1 MLFKIF
7 SSGAAARL
15 KAISS
20 SSAIIEFDID
30 GTIVR
35 ANKKF
40 LQTFGYTIDEVKGKH
55 HSMFV
60 DPAYRDSPDYQE
72 FWEKLSLGQSFAA
85 QFKRYGKNKK
95 EIWLEASYNPVMGWG
110 NKPIRVIK
118 MATDISARKVEMAD
132 LMGKI
137 AAMSRSQA
145 MIEFS
150 LDGTIITANDNFLTT
165 MGYRL
170 DEITGRHHSMFVE
183 PAERESDA
191 YRQFWAKLRTG
202 EFHSAQYRRVGKG
215 GVEVWLEA
223 TYNPILDVDG
233 KPYKIVKFA
242 TNLTGR
248 KAENAGL
255 ALAFETGVK
264 TAVDQLANSS
274 LAMQTTTQSVAVS
287 AEQTAKQS
295 AIVSAAAEQLGA
307 SVSEISRQMSLATG
321 VTRGAV
327 AEARKSEQMVGDL
340 VAAAEKIG
348 SVLQLIADIASQ
360 TNLLALNASIEAARA
375 GDAGKG
381 FAVVA
386 AEVKILA
393 NQTTKATEE
402 IERQIRG
409 VQTYSNA
416 TAAAIRQ
423 IGAVIERISEISVA
437 VSSAAEQQD
446 AATKEVSAN
455 ITGVEQA
462 AGVTGQSAADLL
474 ALAQSVSQKVGEL
487 DGQVDAFLRRVRA
500 M

>member
-1 MLFKIF
+1 
-7 SSGAAARL
+7 
-15 KAISS
+15 
-20 SSAIIEFDID
+20 
-30 GTIVR
+30 
-35 ANKKF
+35 
-40 LQTFGYTIDEVKGKH
+40 
-55 HSMFV
+55 
-60 DPAYRDSPDYQE
+60 
-72 FWEKLSLGQSFAA
+72 
-85 QFKRYGKNKK
+85 
-95 EIWLEASYNPVMGWG
+95 
-110 NKPIRVIK
+110 
-118 MATDISARKVEMAD
+118 
-132 LMGKI
+132 
-137 AAMSRSQA
+137 
-145 MIEFS
+145 
-150 LDGTIITANDNFLTT
+150 
-165 MGYRL
+165 
-170 DEITGRHHSMFVE
+170 
-183 PAERESDA
+183 
-191 YRQFWAKLRTG
+191 
-202 EFHSAQYRRVGKG
+202 
-215 GVEVWLEA
+215 
-223 TYNPILDVDG
+223 
-233 KPYKIVKFA
+233 
-242 TNLTGR
+242 
-248 KAENAGL
+248 
-255 ALAFETGVK
+255 
-264 TAVDQLANSS
+264 
-274 LAMQTTTQSVAVS
+274 MQTTTQSVAVS

-402 IERQIRG
+402 IEQQIRG
-409 VQTYSNA
+409 IQTASNE

-487 DGQVDAFLRRVRA
+487 DGQVDAFLRRVRS